1 MWLTPGGG
9 TVLYLLSHII
19 LRRREELTVPDPA
32 AAAFA
37 FRELLSSGIS
47 CYGSVL
53 ISPDEPVFC
62 AILFITFF
70 LLFFTGGNALCP
82 LPDRFGGG
90 KTADAE
96 GRAGGTSFHPHG
108 GIPGQKP
115 RSCAF
120 PGVPFGPVCAVG
132 MTGIAEHTALS
143 AMLLPSFPTYIM
155 GLLGHREE
163 CLPVR
168 QRGDFPLSHPPDA
181 RLRGCTGRS

>member
-1 MWLTPGGG
+1 MRHAVTERSKGPAARGSRGSDPMWLTPGGG

-70 LLFFTGGNALCP
+70 LLFFTVGKALCP
-82 LPDRFGGG
+82 LTDCFRGG
-90 KTADAE
+90 KTADA
-96 GRAGGTSFHPHG
+96 
-108 GIPGQKP
+108 
-115 RSCAF
+115 
-120 PGVPFGPVCAVG
+120 
-132 MTGIAEHTALS
+132 
-143 AMLLPSFPTYIM
+143 
-155 GLLGHREE
+155 
-163 CLPVR
+163 
-168 QRGDFPLSHPPDA
+168 
-181 RLRGCTGRS
+181 

>member
-1 MWLTPGGG
+1 M
-9 TVLYLLSHII
+9 LYLLSHII

-70 LLFFTGGNALCP
+70 LLFFTVGKALCP
-82 LPDRFGGG
+82 LTDCFRGG

-96 GRAGGTSFHPHG
+96 GRAGGTSFHPQG
-108 GIPGQKP
+108 VIPG
-115 RSCAF
+115 RT
-120 PGVPFGPVCAVG
+120 PGHVPLPGLPPVLYVLW
-132 MTGIAEHTALS
+132 T
-143 AMLLPSFPTYIM
+143 
-155 GLLGHREE
+155 
-163 CLPVR
+163 
-168 QRGDFPLSHPPDA
+168 
-181 RLRGCTGRS
+181 